1 MIIYSEEF
9 EWYYAVHHFVSV
21 IAFYACSVSYYIK
34 LIFILLIT
42 WFDFFNIKTHG
53 VFPYIA
59 LFRLLSE
66 ASTIFI
72 NFRWIILTLKMK
84 SSSLYIGNTIAAVVV
99 FFLIRIVT
107 IVPNWWIFFAS
118 IYTPAW
124 DQVGLIHK
132 FICVGST
139 IPLDILNV

>member
-1 MIIYSEEF
+1 
-9 EWYYAVHHFVSV
+9 
-21 IAFYACSVSYYIK
+21 
-34 LIFILLIT
+34 
-42 WFDFFNIKTHG
+42 
-53 VFPYIA
+53 
-59 LFRLLSE
+59 
-66 ASTIFI
+66 
-72 NFRWIILTLKMK
+72 MK

-139 IPLDILNV
+139 IPLDILNVYWFWKIIKIIIKYFKSDYQVNGNSINEKYD